1 MFTYEG
7 DVVGA
12 QGWALQQG
20 WTISDGNAPED
31 AVLRDLVASA
41 PVRPTKDH
49 RPASVLRG
57 RSGRLDLVAFDIVY
71 ASGRYFVPEY
81 AVTAAPLL
89 GAVPGLRLSPARFWK
104 HRTGGL
110 VPIAS
115 GDEAFDT
122 RWMLLAAEDGPQ
134 VRRLAQ
140 DPAVHGLLLGTDDGD
155 EFWTA
160 AGHLAVDPARRA
172 PAPAARAPRPPAERR
187 RRRAVR
193 RLLSRP
199 GEHRPGRARPGQ
211 APAPDTAGTAP
222 AAGLRDLLPLLRPH
236 RRSLVLA
243 AGLSLAGAAAALA
256 QPALVGRVIT
266 AVGGG
271 RSRAPA
277 RRSSSSWCWWR
288 ARSWVR
294 SSSTCCSGRRRA
306 SSSPPGG
313 PSPTGC
319 CGCPSP
325 STTGGA
331 PAT

>member
-1 MFTYEG
+1 MSSPRDRDESDDGSDWQEPSHLSGDEPAGGNAGGNSDDEPNFADRRSKPRDGDHTAEGATWQPPGWDLPSAEPDRGREPERPAVEPGAGPSWAPPAGPPQPPVQEATRGFFGSRQRTPGEVAKVFRYEG

-71 ASGRYFVPEY
+71 ASGRYLVPEY

-110 VPIAS
+110 VPIPS

-140 DPAVHGLLLGTDDGD
+140 DPAVQGLLLGSDDGD

-160 AGHLAVDPARRA
+160 AGHLAAI
-172 PAPAARAPRPPAERR
+172 RPDGHRPQLLEHHA
-187 RRRAVR
+187 
-193 RLLSRP
+193 RLLSAVV
-199 GEHRPGRARPGQ
+199 GALS
-211 APAPDTAGTAP
+211 AGF
-222 AAGLRDLLPLLRPH
+222 
-236 RRSLVLA
+236 
-243 AGLSLAGAAAALA
+243 
-256 QPALVGRVIT
+256 
-266 AVGGG
+266 
-271 RSRAPA
+271 
-277 RRSSSSWCWWR
+277 
-288 ARSWVR
+288 
-294 SSSTCCSGRRRA
+294 
-306 SSSPPGG
+306 
-313 PSPTGC
+313 
-319 CGCPSP
+319 
-325 STTGGA
+325 
-331 PAT
+331 